1 MGRRR
6 RLRTSSAIDE
16 AFNGGVRFP
25 GHCMVMWLRRGEDAD
40 LRLGV
45 VVSRRT
51 FRRAV
56 DRNRAKRL
64 LREAFR
70 LNRGRLQGRVDVV
83 LVGRQAILSETFG
96 TIENDLMRLASKARL
111 TAAGVQE
118 TQGGAR
124 EPSRR
129 QPR

>member
-1 MGRRR
+1 
-6 RLRTSSAIDE
+6 
-16 AFNGGVRFP
+16 
-25 GHCMVMWLRRGEDAD
+25 MVMWLRRGEDAD

>member
-1 MGRRR
+1 
-6 RLRTSSAIDE
+6 
-16 AFNGGVRFP
+16 
-25 GHCMVMWLRRGEDAD
+25 MVMWLRRGDDAD

-70 LNRGRLQGRVDVV
+70 LNRSRLRGRVDLV
-83 LVGRQAILSETFG
+83 LVGRQAILNETFA
-96 TIENDLMRLASKARL
+96 TIENDLMKLAAKARI
-111 TAAGVQE
+111 TAAGAQDAP
-118 TQGGAR
+118 GGAR
-124 EPSRR
+124 EPAGR
-129 QPR
+129 QP